1 MYIPPSILDHDSLK
15 TEVDA
20 LRGYIN
26 RIAPEALVKKFFS
39 NTNSNFLFSYHQQR
53 EMLGKEMQK
62 RPKMHLMQSIK

>member
-26 RIAPEALVKKFFS
+26 RIAPEALVRSLFQL
-39 NTNSNFLFSYHQQR
+39 NSHLHLDIIN
-53 EMLGKEMQK
+53 KE
-62 RPKMHLMQSIK
+62 RCR

>member
-26 RIAPEALVKKFFS
+26 RIAPEALVSKIILIS
-39 NTNSNFLFSYHQQR
+39 TNFLFSCHQQR